1 MNKAIQFL
9 SEAKTFYL
17 ATTEKDQP
25 RVRPFGA
32 VSEFEGKLYI
42 CTNNKKPVFAQIL
55 ENPKVEISAMDNT
68 GRWIRISGSLAVD
81 SRKEAKEAM
90 LEANP
95 SLNNMYKIEDGIFE
109 VLYFTEGTATILSFK
124 GEKEEIQ
131 L

>member
-81 SRKEAKEAM
+81 SRKEAREAM
-90 LEANP
+90 IETNP
-95 SLNNMYKIEDGIFE
+95 ALKNMYKADDGIFE
-109 VLYFTEGTATILSFK
+109 VLYFTEGTASICSFN
-124 GEKEEIQ
+124 GETEEVT

>member
-1 MNKAIQFL
+1 MYK
-9 SEAKTFYL
+9 
-17 ATTEKDQP
+17 
-25 RVRPFGA
+25 
-32 VSEFEGKLYI
+32 
-42 CTNNKKPVFAQIL
+42 
-55 ENPKVEISAMDNT
+55 
-68 GRWIRISGSLAVD
+68 GRWIRLAGELAVD